1 MLTSCGFL
9 DAVRGIPE
17 TQLAVI
23 DDAWSFSDGAL
34 SLDLSKLPELAD
46 LGGAVRI
53 EGVTLVDPILVV
65 LGEDSNYYA
74 FKNACTHAGRMIDP
88 VAGTMTLEC
97 CSVSGSTYDYQ
108 GNVIS
113 GPAEGKLTG
122 YPLELEASQL
132 AIRL

>member
-53 EGVTLVDPILVV
+53 EGVTLVDSILVV
-65 LGEDSNYYA
+65 
-74 FKNACTHAGRMIDP
+74 F
-88 VAGTMTLEC
+88 
-97 CSVSGSTYDYQ
+97 
-108 GNVIS
+108 
-113 GPAEGKLTG
+113 
-122 YPLELEASQL
+122 
-132 AIRL
+132 